1 MNEIEDPYVQYFL
14 SNRDSPARQ
23 KIKLAEFR
31 AKYPEGLIFSV
42 EGVDDKQ
49 VYFHWIRSIAP
60 DLQYEM
66 HICGTKDDA
75 LKLLDALRRDQT
87 DLAKDVYFLL
97 DNDFDGLKGREPGP
111 EVFLTPAYSIENY
124 LVCINVLDDVLRV
137 ELHCH
142 GEPQCRANVREAFSK
157 IYTQF
162 LEVTK
167 SLNWRIYLA
176 RRAKIRQVG
185 ALPSKLSEIAVVS
198 LLEVAASDTAA
209 GDAVVLEREPSAV
222 EIEHHKPDFDS
233 LIPQMNYRGK
243 FAFQFF
249 QRWLRLLASDRCSE
263 QSRLFGKTISA
274 LSPTNN
280 FTLDMMASRSRPPRE
295 LNDFLQHFVA
305 EGSNSNTLG

>member
-1 MNEIEDPYVQYFL
+1 MSEIDDPYVQYFL
-14 SNRDSPARQ
+14 SNRDSAARQ

-66 HICGTKDDA
+66 HICDTKDDA

-97 DNDFDGLKGREPGP
+97 DKDFDGLKGREPGP
-111 EVFLTPAYSIENY
+111 EVFLTCAYSIENY
-124 LVCINVLDDVLRV
+124 LVCNSILDDVLKI

-142 GEPQCRANVREAFSK
+142 GEPQCRADVIEAFSK
-157 IYTQF
+157 LYSQF

-176 RRAKIRQVG
+176 RRANIRQVG
-185 ALPSKLSEIAVVS
+185 HLPNKLSEIAAVS
-198 LLEVAASDTAA
+198 LLEVAASNTAA
-209 GDAVVLEREPSAV
+209 DDVVVLEREPSTV

-233 LIPQMNYRGK
+233 LIPDINYRGK
-243 FAFQFF
+243 FALLFF
-249 QRWLRLLASDRCSE
+249 QRWLNLLAKDRRSE
-263 QSRLFGKTISA
+263 QPQLFRKTTSA

-295 LNDFLQHFVA
+295 LNDFLQRFV
-305 EGSNSNTLG
+305 EI